1 MARPKSNKVSVAQR
15 HGNQDISAIKSNY
28 EKAQDALKRLY
39 DPSRS
44 SATTLTS
51 LDRERIRG
59 YLQAPANN
67 ESGLRDAARY
77 LYIRNQV
84 FNRLVHWY
92 ASMWDLRCRIVT
104 PDYTLVKDNDTNKVL
119 KQFENTLKVL
129 DSYHLHGNWH
139 DIAIR
144 SYIEDI
150 IYAIFFRDGENAFFY
165 ILDPSECKVDGEYF
179 TGDLSFSMDMSKW
192 RSAQRQELA
201 EWLGDPI
208 QSMVNEYNRTG
219 ERWIHMPDEYAAC
232 FKFNHDRLDL
242 IFPPFAPL
250 LQAIAGLNDVAD
262 LQALKDEAS
271 VYKLLLVPMK
281 ILSGSNESDNFEI
294 TPDLLLEY
302 YDKLLG
308 ILPEYVA
315 AAPIPGEI
323 TNDNVIDFSTT
334 SADKDI
340 DRLQQSQDT
349 VLATSG
355 GGAVLN
361 ANMITSTA
369 AFNAWLKAETEY
381 AISSLMPQI
390 EGFTNRMLSYDVSGN
405 PAKVK
410 YFEVSVYTK
419 KELADDLLK
428 QCQYSYSY
436 RLALGTLYGFSEWDT
451 LALEYME
458 TEVLELPLKMN
469 HPLSSS
475 FTSSGNNVT
484 DVTDE
489 DGGEGRPPLDD
500 TEVTTDG
507 DRSRN
512 R

>member
-1 MARPKSNKVSVAQR
+1 MAQSKTKVDVSER
-15 HGNQDISAIKSNY
+15 HGKQDISAIKSNY
-28 EKAQDALKRLY
+28 EKAQEALKRLY
-39 DPSRS
+39 DPTRTS
-44 SATTLTS
+44 SASVTS

-59 YLQAPANN
+59 YLQAPGNN
-67 ESGLRDAARY
+67 ESGLRNAARY

-84 FNRLVHWY
+84 FNRLCHWY

-104 PDYTLVKDNDTNKVL
+104 PTFNLVKDNDKDKMM

-139 DIAIR
+139 DMALR
-144 SYIEDI
+144 CYIEDI
-150 IYAIFFRDGENAFFY
+150 VYAIFFRDGENAFFY
-165 ILDPSECKVDGEYF
+165 ILDPDECRIDGEYY

-192 RSAQRQELA
+192 RSAQRRQLA

-208 QSMVNEYNRTG
+208 ESMLNEYEQTN

-250 LQAIAGLNDVAD
+250 LQSIAGLNDAAD
-262 LQALKDEAS
+262 LQAIRDQAS
-271 VYKLLLVPMK
+271 VYKLLLIPMK
-281 ILSGSNESDNFEI
+281 ILSGASESDDFEI
-294 TPDLLLEY
+294 SPDLLLEY
-302 YDKLLG
+302 YNRLLDF
-308 ILPEYVA
+308 LPDYVS
-315 AAPIPGEI
+315 AAPVPGEV

-334 SADKDI
+334 SVDKDV

-355 GGAVLN
+355 CGAVLN
-361 ANMITSTA
+361 ASMITSTA

-381 AISSLMPQI
+381 ALSSLMPQI
-390 EGFTNRMLSYDVSGN
+390 EGFTNRMLAYDVSGN

-419 KELADDLLK
+419 ADLEASLLEK
-428 QCQYSYSY
+428 CQYSFSY
-436 RLALGTLYGFSEWDT
+436 RLALGTLNGFSEMDT
-451 LALEYME
+451 MALEYLE
-458 TEVLELPLKMN
+458 NEVLELPLKMN

-475 FTSSGNNVT
+475 FTQSG
-484 DVTDE
+484 DSDDE
-489 DGGEGRPPLDD
+489 GGRPVLPDD
-500 TEVTTDG
+500 EVTSDG